1 MIKMNYHNNDIS
13 SKNMLNITREHLAKL
28 ELIKQKFL
36 RKTCLPEP
44 DNWRGLCNNQI
55 WLKVIGQV
63 MLVGSSL
70 SEKKFSDQLKEKVSY
85 DKLLKIKDDEN
96 QLNKVIHEVLRAVK
110 TRYASA
116 SIEKCRKTK
125 ALVHNFKVLSEYKDG
140 PKGFLEEISKLS
152 TDKEKIKYVMSKF
165 KYIKSKGARDFLM
178 DFGLVRDA
186 IAIDVRLQNVL
197 KKIGINIPERIKS
210 NPKLYDKVE
219 EELLSKV
226 CKPLNLSGVEFD
238 RMIYNNYKDI
248 MKMNFD

>member
-1 MIKMNYHNNDIS
+1 MNYRNNYVS
-13 SKNMLNITREHLAKL
+13 SKNMLNITRDHLAKL

-36 RKTCLPEP
+36 GKTCLPEP
-44 DNWRGLCNNQI
+44 DNWKDLCNNEI

-70 SEKKFSDQLKEKVSY
+70 PANKLKESDQLKEKVSY
-85 DKLLKIKDDEN
+85 EQLLKIKDDEN
-96 QLNKVIHEVLRAVK
+96 QLKKIIHEVLRAVK
-110 TRYASA
+110 TRYASE

-140 PKGFLEEISKLS
+140 SKGFLEEISKLS

-178 DFGLVRDA
+178 DLELVRDA
-186 IAIDVRLQNVL
+186 IALDVRLQNVL

-226 CKPLNLSGVEFD
+226 CKLLNLSGVEFD
-238 RMIYNNYKDI
+238 KMIYQNYKDVMEI
-248 MKMNFD
+248 NFD

>member
-1 MIKMNYHNNDIS
+1 MIKMNYPNKDIS
-13 SKNMLNITREHLAKL
+13 SKNMLNITRDHLAKL

-36 RKTCLPEP
+36 GKTCLPEP
-44 DNWRGLCNNQI
+44 DKWKGLCNNQI
-55 WLKVIGQV
+55 WIKVIGQV

-70 SEKKFSDQLKEKVSY
+70 PEKKFSDQLKQKVSY
-85 DKLLKIKDDEN
+85 EQLLKIKDDEN
-96 QLNKVIHEVLRAVK
+96 QLKKVIHEVLRAVK

-116 SIEKCRKTK
+116 SVEKCRKTK

-165 KYIKSKGARDFLM
+165 KYIKSKSARDFLM
-178 DFGLVRDA
+178 DLGLVRDA
-186 IAIDVRLQNVL
+186 IALDVRMQNVL
-197 KKIGINIPERIKS
+197 KKIGISIPEGIKS
-210 NPKLYDKVE
+210 NPKLYDMVE

-238 RMIYNNYKDI
+238 KMIYNNYDEI

>member
-1 MIKMNYHNNDIS
+1 MIKMNYRNNYVS
-13 SKNMLNITREHLAKL
+13 SKNMLNITRDYLAKL

-36 RKTCLPEP
+36 GKTCLPKP
-44 DNWRGLCNNQI
+44 DNWKDLCNNQI

-70 SEKKFSDQLKEKVSY
+70 PEKKFSDQLKEKVSY
-85 DKLLKIKDDEN
+85 DQLLKIKDDEN
-96 QLNKVIHEVLRAVK
+96 QLKKVIHEILRAVK

-116 SIEKCRKTK
+116 SVEKCRKTK
-125 ALVHNFKVLSEYKDG
+125 ALVHNFKVLSEYRDG
-140 PKGFLEEISKLS
+140 PIGFLKEISKRS

-178 DFGLVRDA
+178 DLGLVRDA
-186 IAIDVRLQNVL
+186 IAIDVRMRNVL
-197 KKIGINIPERIKS
+197 KKIGINIPEGIKS

-238 RMIYNNYKDI
+238 KMIYQNYDKI
-248 MKMNFD
+248 MKMFD

>member
-1 MIKMNYHNNDIS
+1 MIKMNYLNNDIS
-13 SKNMLNITREHLAKL
+13 SKNMLNITRDHLAKL

-36 RKTCLPEP
+36 GKTCLPEP
-44 DNWRGLCNNQI
+44 DNWKDLCNNQI

-85 DKLLKIKDDEN
+85 EQLLKIKDDEN

-140 PKGFLEEISKLS
+140 PKGFSEEVSKFN

-178 DFGLVRDA
+178 DLGLVRDA
-186 IAIDVRLQNVL
+186 IALDVRMQNVL
-197 KKIGINIPERIKS
+197 KKIW
-210 NPKLYDKVE
+210 DKHT
-219 EELLSKV
+219 
-226 CKPLNLSGVEFD
+226 
-238 RMIYNNYKDI
+238 
-248 MKMNFD
+248 

>member
-1 MIKMNYHNNDIS
+1 MIKMNYHNKDIS
-13 SKNMLNITREHLAKL
+13 SKNMLNITRDHLAKL

-36 RKTCLPEP
+36 GKTCLSEP
-44 DNWRGLCNNQI
+44 DNWKGLCNNQI
-55 WLKVIGQV
+55 WIKVIGQV

-70 SEKKFSDQLKEKVSY
+70 PEKKFSVQLKEKVSY

-96 QLNKVIHEVLRAVK
+96 QLKKVIHEVLRAVK

-178 DFGLVRDA
+178 DLGLVRDA
-186 IAIDVRLQNVL
+186 IALDVRMQNVL
-197 KKIGINIPERIKS
+197 KKIGINIPEGIKS

-238 RMIYNNYKDI
+238 RMIYRNYKDI
-248 MKMNFD
+248 MKINFG

>member
-1 MIKMNYHNNDIS
+1 MNYRNNYVS
-13 SKNMLNITREHLAKL
+13 SKNMLNITRDYLAKL

-36 RKTCLPEP
+36 GKTCLPKP
-44 DNWRGLCNNQI
+44 DNWKDLCNNQI

-70 SEKKFSDQLKEKVSY
+70 PEKKFSDQLKEKVSY
-85 DKLLKIKDDEN
+85 DQLLKIKDDEN
-96 QLNKVIHEVLRAVK
+96 QLKKVIHEILRAVK

-116 SIEKCRKTK
+116 SVEKCRKTK

-140 PKGFLEEISKLS
+140 PKGFLKEISKLS

-178 DFGLVRDA
+178 DLGLVRDA
-186 IAIDVRLQNVL
+186 IALDVRLQNVL
-197 KKIGINIPERIKS
+197 KKIGINIPEGIKS

-238 RMIYNNYKDI
+238 KMIYQNYDKI
-248 MKMNFD
+248 MKMFD